1 MVVKVYISGMSG
13 NKEVK
18 KRQQRVTMIM
28 DSKHIE
34 YSIIDI
40 TEPGQEGEKDFM
52 QTNAQHK
59 GCTISDPNPR
69 HALPPQLFNDT
80 EYCGDYDDFDLA
92 NEVDSLEVFLKLA
105 APAPA
110 VAVVPVETE
119 HKNGDAAD
127 DENKENKTEANK
139 DDNAADGA
147 EDAGDAV
154 DGPNEREHNLD
165 EVMVEEETNRV
176 EAQPEA
182 QPEAN
187 GQSEGVDEEANSS
200 LVSDNDATKD
210 DGTETNTDP
219 SQSVGEIDKE
229 PDGSIVENSE
239 SLSPGPDEETPDKG
253 RSTNVDETEQ
263 NEAETEPQKDD
274 AVEDNDS
281 EHGTNQHDEEE
292 LAVEQTSERQEQ
304 ATEEVNKTTDEED
317 RAAQKDHTEAS
328 QQDADT
334 ESNPESHPVDDDP
347 VEPVELAAEPEEQVT
362 ALPGSKDELDD
373 AGGSD
378 DDRSQ
383 SRRSSTDEQE
393 EIEDVRPPTEDRP
406 ASPAHASKDV
416 VEVRP
421 VAGDGAMEADGS
433 DTEEQELLRASAALA
448 GQSEDAQE
456 IIEVDEPLEEA
467 EDTGEQQTGAGEEE
481 ISSKLVDTD
490 DPMLAEQEQEE

>member
-154 DGPNEREHNLD
+154 DGPNE
-165 EVMVEEETNRV
+165 
-176 EAQPEA
+176 
-182 QPEAN
+182 
-187 GQSEGVDEEANSS
+187 
-200 LVSDNDATKD
+200 
-210 DGTETNTDP
+210 
-219 SQSVGEIDKE
+219 
-229 PDGSIVENSE
+229 
-239 SLSPGPDEETPDKG
+239 
-253 RSTNVDETEQ
+253 
-263 NEAETEPQKDD
+263 
-274 AVEDNDS
+274 
-281 EHGTNQHDEEE
+281 
-292 LAVEQTSERQEQ
+292 
-304 ATEEVNKTTDEED
+304 
-317 RAAQKDHTEAS
+317 
-328 QQDADT
+328 
-334 ESNPESHPVDDDP
+334 
-347 VEPVELAAEPEEQVT
+347 
-362 ALPGSKDELDD
+362 
-373 AGGSD
+373 
-378 DDRSQ
+378 
-383 SRRSSTDEQE
+383 
-393 EIEDVRPPTEDRP
+393 
-406 ASPAHASKDV
+406 
-416 VEVRP
+416 
-421 VAGDGAMEADGS
+421 
-433 DTEEQELLRASAALA
+433 
-448 GQSEDAQE
+448 
-456 IIEVDEPLEEA
+456 
-467 EDTGEQQTGAGEEE
+467 EE